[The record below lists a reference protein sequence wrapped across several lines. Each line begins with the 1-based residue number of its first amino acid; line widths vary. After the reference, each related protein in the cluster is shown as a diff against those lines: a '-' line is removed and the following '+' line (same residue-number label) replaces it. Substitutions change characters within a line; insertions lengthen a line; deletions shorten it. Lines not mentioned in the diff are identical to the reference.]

1 MKLSGRLVQ
10 SRNRELGKDLC
21 IDYTKRAAAWAVR
34 TGKKS

>member
-10 SRNRELGKDLC
+10 NRNREPGKDLC